1 MGKEKYEVE
10 LAANTK
16 EAEKRVKK
24 LTEEVKDL
32 GKEAE
37 KTGKKLDA
45 GLQLGNEAVRAL
57 DRYTGGLASKL
68 VKVGKAA
75 KLSGKAMKTALI
87 STGIGALVVALG
99 LVVQYWDDIKVLV
112 DGVSDE
118 QKDLLETTQK
128 TLDVQEQ
135 QLKSTGQME
144 NTLKLQGKSEKEIRD
159 LKKQQTDEIITST
172 ELLLEQQK
180 SQKKAQVEAAE
191 RNKSITMGIITFLT
205 APIVMILSVIDAL
218 STAMAS
224 LGIVEEATN
233 LAEGYVTGVAEMLF
247 NPEEVAEAGDET
259 INETENKLIQ
269 LKNKRDGYAL
279 KDKEDKKRNAE
290 QSTNDEIQAELNKAA
305 ALESIRKA
313 LIDTEDEERAE
324 KLRKIGEDYDEQIRL
339 AEKYY
344 GEDSEKVLELR
355 AAKKLA
361 EDEQQAIFDE
371 QDRIKEQTRLEGIKA
386 IQDQFEEISEVEKL
400 EKQEA
405 KDIAKLIRLG
415 ATEEQIKELKLKYA
429 QEIADAEDTSE
440 QTEKEKK
447 EKYAEDLQS
456 AKIKLAGQTLS
467 ILGSLA
473 EEGSVL
479 AKGVAVAG
487 AIMNTYQGIT
497 KALAESTDP
506 TPTQSFRFASAAAV
520 GVMGF
525 IQVAKILSQKP
536 VDKNASRPTVSTGG
550 GGGATPPMESV
561 PPAFNIV
568 GASGTNQLADAIGG
582 QTQVP
587 TKAYVVAS
595 DVSTAQEMDRNIIE
609 GASIG

>member
-1 MGKEKYEVE
+1 MEKINLQLE
-10 LAANTK
+10 ANTK

-24 LTEEVKDL
+24 LTTEVKDL

-37 KTGKKLDA
+37 RTGEKLDA
-45 GLQLGNEAVRAL
+45 GLQLGNSAVRAL
-57 DRYTGGLASKL
+57 DRLTGGLTSKL
-68 VKVGKAA
+68 VAVGKAA
-75 KLSGKAMKTALI
+75 TLSGKAMKTALI

-99 LVVQYWDDIKVLV
+99 LVVEYWDDIKTLI

-118 QKDLLETTQK
+118 QKELLETTQK

-159 LKKQQTDEIITST
+159 LKRQQTDEIITST

-205 APIVMILSVIDAL
+205 APIVMILSVVDAL
-218 STAMAS
+218 SAAMAS

-247 NPEEVAEAGDET
+247 DPEEVAAKGDET
-259 INETENKLIQ
+259 INETENKLRQ
-269 LKNKRDGYAL
+269 LKNTRDGYAL

-290 QSTNDEIQAELNKAA
+290 DITKDEINAEKEKAA

-339 AEKYY
+339 AEQYY
-344 GEDSEKVLELR
+344 GEESEKVLELR
-355 AAKKLA
+355 AARKLA
-361 EDEQQAIFDE
+361 IDTQQAEWDE
-371 QDRIKEQTRLEGIKA
+371 QDKEKEEAEKERLKKINSDKWDELQA
-386 IQDQFEEISEVEKL
+386 QYDEERDL
-400 EKQEA
+400 EKQ
-405 KDIAKLIRLG
+405 KIRDK
-415 ATEEQIKELKLKYA
+415 AMVVDAISQF
-429 QEIADAEDTSE
+429 ADAESGIGQALLIVKQGLMLQETIM
-440 QTEKEKK
+440 
-447 EKYAEDLQS
+447 DLKRITFKGKQ
-456 AKIKLAGQTLS
+456 A
-467 ILGSLA
+467 LGEA
-473 EEGSVL
+473 
-479 AKGVAVAG
+479 AVANAENVAQSSKIG
-487 AIMNTYQGIT
+487 YPWNILTIAAAIGQGIGIINSVKKAVAST
-497 KALAESTDP
+497 KANVSTNTP
-506 TPTQSFRFASAAAV
+506 TP
-520 GVMGF
+520 
-525 IQVAKILSQKP
+525 
-536 VDKNASRPTVSTGG
+536 NVSSPSTN
-550 GGGATPPMESV
+550 SL

-582 QTQVP
+582 QTQQP
-587 TKAYVVAS
+587 TKAYVVAT
-595 DVSTAQEMDRNIIE
+595 DVSTAQELDRNIIE

>member
-16 EAEKRVKK
+16 EAEKRVKQ
-24 LTEEVKDL
+24 LTNDVKDL

-37 KTGKKLDA
+37 KTGKKLDS

-75 KLSGKAMKTALI
+75 TLSGKAMKTALI

-112 DGVSDE
+112 NGVSSE

-159 LKKQQTDEIITST
+159 LKRQQTDEIITST

-191 RNKSITMGIITFLT
+191 RNKNITMGIITFLT
-205 APIVMILSVIDAL
+205 APIVMILGVIDAL
-218 STAMAS
+218 SAAMAS
-224 LGIVEEATN
+224 LGIVDEATN
-233 LAEGYVTGVAEMLF
+233 LAEGYVEGVAEMLF
-247 NPEEVAEAGDET
+247 NPEEVATAGDET
-259 INETENKLIQ
+259 INETENKLRQ
-269 LKNKRDGYAL
+269 LKNTRDGYAL
-279 KDKEDKKRNAE
+279 QDKADAKKTADE
-290 QSTNDEIQAELNKAA
+290 KTQDEIQAEKDKAA

-313 LIDTEDEERAE
+313 LIDTEAEERAE

-339 AEKYY
+339 AEEYY
-344 GEDSEKVLELR
+344 GKESEQVLALR
-355 AAKKLA
+355 AAQKSA
-361 EDEQQAIFDE
+361 IDTQQAEFDE
-371 QDRIKEQTRLEGIKA
+371 QDAAKAQADLDYWANESDKRLK
-386 IQDQFEEISEVEKL
+386 
-400 EKQEA
+400 
-405 KDIAKLIRLG
+405 
-415 ATEEQIKELKLKYA
+415 KLK
-429 QEIADAEDTSE
+429 E
-440 QTEKEKK
+440 EKEEEARIEK
-447 EKYAEDLQS
+447 EAAEYKENEFRNTYDDLQNV
-456 AKIKLAGQTLS
+456 LS
-467 ILGSLA
+467 VGGKKMQKVS
-473 EEGSVL
+473 
-479 AKGVAVAG
+479 
-487 AIMNTYQGIT
+487 
-497 KALAESTDP
+497 KALAIADVARTSFKSISATIAETGKANAAATAASPLTGGMPFVAINTAKAALSIGSTL
-506 TPTQSFRFASAAAV
+506 ASAKKSISSITAD
-520 GVMGF
+520 
-525 IQVAKILSQKP
+525 S
-536 VDKNASRPTVSTGG
+536 KNPSGQRPASSGG
-550 GGGATPPMESV
+550 GGGAASI
-561 PPAFNIV
+561 PPAFNVV

-582 QTQVP
+582 QTQEPV
-587 TKAYVVAS
+587 KAFVVAS